1 MPLKLI
7 CPLINQKEAQFI
19 RRLNATPLQTLP
31 CCLPPR
37 SKESPV
43 KTLVLDLDETLLH
56 SSLRPDFHYEKELQ
70 VTIEG
75 HTGNIYCGR
84 RPYLQAF
91 LEALAPHFELVVFTA
106 STAEYSS
113 AVLGWADPQHLIK
126 YCLSRTHCRVVEG
139 VLVKDLRVLG
149 RDLSEVII
157 LENSIYAFGMQL
169 DNGVPVASW
178 QGALDDC
185 QLESLL
191 PHLQAFAQS
200 SDVRKSL
207 EQCLQLRRLIL
218 SS

>member
-1 MPLKLI
+1 M
-7 CPLINQKEAQFI
+7 
-19 RRLNATPLQTLP
+19 
-31 CCLPPR
+31 
-37 SKESPV
+37 

-56 SSLRPDFHYEKELQ
+56 SSLRPDFPYEKELQ

-75 HTGNIYCGR
+75 HVGTLYCGR

-91 LEALAPHFELVVFTA
+91 LEALALHFELVAFTA
-106 STAEYSS
+106 STTEYAS
-113 AVLGWADPQHLIK
+113 AVLDWADPQHLIK
-126 YCLSRTHCRVVEG
+126 HCLSRTHCRVVEG

-157 LENSIYAFGMQL
+157 LENSVYAFGLQL
-169 DNGVPVASW
+169 DNGVPVVSW
-178 QGALDDC
+178 QGAVDDC
-185 QLESLL
+185 ELESLL
-191 PHLQAFAQS
+191 PHLQVFAHS